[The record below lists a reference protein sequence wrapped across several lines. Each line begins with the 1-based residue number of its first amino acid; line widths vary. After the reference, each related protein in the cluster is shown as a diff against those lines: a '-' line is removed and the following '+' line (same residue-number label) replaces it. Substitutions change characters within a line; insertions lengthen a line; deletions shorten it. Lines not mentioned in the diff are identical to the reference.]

1 MTSLADGADQLFA
14 HAVLDQRGLIEV
26 IVPAA
31 QYRDGLP
38 AESHPEYDD
47 LLDHASKVHRLN
59 FTESTSESHM
69 AASELMISM
78 ISELFAVWDQQPARG
93 YGGTAD
99 VVAQAPNK
107 GGPYGSSG
115 LLARPATKASDRAAA
130 ARAAARHTAR
140 ASLDGEKCPKCS
152 DFRQLLRLHSGRGDV
167 QGAAR

>member
-1 MTSLADGADQLFA
+1 MRLIGITGHRGLSPSTAHLVTLAIRDALAEYGASVTGVTSLADGADQLFA
-14 HAVLDQRGLIEV
+14 RAVVDQGGLIEV

-38 AESHPEYDD
+38 AESHAEYDD
-47 LLDHASKVHRLN
+47 LLGQAIRVRRLD

-99 VVAQAPNK
+99 VVAH
-107 GGPYGSSG
+107 
-115 LLARPATKASDRAAA
+115 ARDRGRPVRIIWPDGATRD
-130 ARAAARHTAR
+130 
-140 ASLDGEKCPKCS
+140 
-152 DFRQLLRLHSGRGDV
+152 
-167 QGAAR
+167 